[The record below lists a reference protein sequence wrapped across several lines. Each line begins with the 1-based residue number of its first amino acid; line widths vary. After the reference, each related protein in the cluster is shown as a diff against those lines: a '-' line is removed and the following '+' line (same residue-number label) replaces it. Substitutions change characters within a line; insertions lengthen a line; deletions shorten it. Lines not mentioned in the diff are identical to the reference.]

1 MMDKSSCELQAEIL
15 TLHARVRKLSA
26 IIRLLLVLIRVL
38 GMRLD
43 ETRLPEGA
51 VKARL
56 LRAIDRAKDSLS
68 LKGALC

>member
-1 MMDKSSCELQAEIL
+1 MLLVVGDEHQN
-15 TLHARVRKLSA
+15 LSA
-26 IIRLLLVLIRVL
+26 IIRLLLVLIQVL

-51 VKARL
+51 AKARL

-68 LKGALC
+68 LKDALC